1 MIKKATKK
9 DVEIVANL
17 ALLLWPNHHLKEL
30 EQEFLEL
37 LESKK
42 SAIFLKYINEN
53 AVGFAYVNLRNDY
66 VEGSSSSPVGYLEG
80 IFVKEEF
87 HKRGFAKELLESCE
101 KWAKEQGVKE
111 FASDCEITNQKSL
124 SFHKALGFSEVNKI
138 ICFIKKL

>member
-1 MIKKATKK
+1 MIIKATKK

-87 HKRGFAKELLESCE
+87 RKRGFAKELLESCE

-124 SFHKALGFSEVNKI
+124 SFHKALGFKEANRI
-138 ICFIKKL
+138 ICFVKKI